1 MIIKREKDAIIRTS
15 DPYILST
22 ALRNPC
28 LHIRHWVTDFKQPWE
43 YVCVIISVWDGVIDS
58 MCGPQQNVLFHLPNF
73 CVCVLTL
80 HFHLHFCVCRLFW
93 LCSLIIALYTWRSL
107 HLPLILSVISLVL
120 GSCRLRRVMSNADK
134 DDSSVH
140 TADLNLYHRW
150 GWVRL
155 CY

>member
-1 MIIKREKDAIIRTS
+1 MIIKREKDAIIHTS

-43 YVCVIISVWDGVIDS
+43 YVCVIISVWDGVMDS

-73 CVCVLTL
+73 CVCTDTP
-80 HFHLHFCVCRLFW
+80 FSSPF
-93 LCSLIIALYTWRSL
+93 LCLQTFLALLINYRALYLTFFTS
-107 HLPLILSVISLVL
+107 PPILSVISLVP
-120 GSCRLRRVMSNADK
+120 GSCRLRHVLSNADK
-134 DDSSVH
+134 DDCAVH
-140 TADLNLYHRW
+140 TADLNLYHSW